1 MKATEIKVLKRKPL
15 AELTEAE
22 LGVLCKLD
30 LSVNKAAEVL
40 AVYWPEFYMTNSQLR
55 TLSLRK
61 RSLFKLDDR
70 NGRLRPVKLT
80 TKVRDLV
87 AYFEAKYKKKNA

>member
-1 MKATEIKVLKRKPL
+1 MTALELNALKRKPI

-22 LGVLCKLD
+22 LEVFCKLD
-30 LSVNKAAEVL
+30 VSVNKAAEVL
-40 AVYWPEFYMTNSQLR
+40 AVHWPEFYMTNSQLR

-61 RSLFKLDDR
+61 RTLFRLGKQ

-87 AYFEAKYKKKNA
+87 NYFKAQYKKNA

>member
-55 TLSLRK
+55 TLSLNK
-61 RSLFKLDDR
+61 RALFKLGR
-70 NGRLRPVKLT
+70 QNGRMRPGKLT

-87 AYFEAKYKKKNA
+87 EYFEFQYKKKA